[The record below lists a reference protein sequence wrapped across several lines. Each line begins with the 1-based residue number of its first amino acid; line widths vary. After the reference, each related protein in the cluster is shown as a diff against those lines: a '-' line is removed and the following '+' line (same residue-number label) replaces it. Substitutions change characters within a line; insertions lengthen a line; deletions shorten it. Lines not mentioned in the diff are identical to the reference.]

1 MIIKKIKYFIIFI
14 MLLIL
19 SNQTVLANT
28 NNNIIDFNKFGTIEI
43 TLKESSDNT
52 PITGA
57 EITIYQIANATSE
70 NNNLVFTYHENI
82 KDCESDLSNLQ
93 SENLSKEIDKC
104 IKNINLPSQT
114 KLTNEEGIVN
124 FDELRLGLYLVKQT
138 NEVEGYSKI
147 EPFLV
152 MIPKVEDNKWIYD
165 TKAQPKTD
173 IIKVMDLSVEKVWN
187 DSSNLEKHPQS
198 VTIELY
204 KGEELID
211 TIKLNEDNNWIYT
224 WNKIP
229 LSDEYFVKEINV
241 PDEYTDTYRQV
252 GNKFIVTNTKTLV
265 QTGMN
270 LLFVELL
277 AVTGI
282 IFIIIG
288 IICEKRK
295 KYE

>member
-1 MIIKKIKYFIIFI
+1 MIKKIKYLVLIIT
-14 MLLIL
+14 LITINIL
-19 SNQTVLANT
+19 PVKADVL
-28 NNNIIDFNKFGTIEI
+28 DFTRPGKVEI
-43 TLKESSDNT
+43 TLKESEEQT
-52 PITGA
+52 PISKV
-57 EITIYQIANATSE
+57 EITLYQIANANE
-70 NNNLVFTYHENI
+70 DNHNLIFTYHENI
-82 KDCESDLSNLQ
+82 TDCNVDLYNLENETIA
-93 SENLSKEIDKC
+93 SEINKC
-104 IKNINLPSQT
+104 ITNVNLPSQT
-114 KLTNEEGIVN
+114 KLTQEDGTVN
-124 FDELRLGLYLVKQT
+124 FDELRLGLYLIKQT

-147 EPFLV
+147 EPFLI
-152 MIPKVEDNKWIYD
+152 MLPLQENNTWKYD
-165 TKAQPKTD
+165 VKAIPKTD
-173 IIKVMDLSVEKVWN
+173 IIRVMNLSVEKVWN
-187 DSSNLEKHPQS
+187 DSSNLENHPQS

-211 TIKLNEDNNWIYT
+211 TIKLSEDNNWIYT

-229 LSDEYFVKEINV
+229 LSDEYLVKEINV

-270 LLFVELL
+270 LLLVELL

-282 IFIIIG
+282 ICIIIG